1 MSNNELDE
9 ILASLK
15 EQREKLDRLGI
26 DNFKLPTEKAEE
38 KPVIEEKIVEP
49 PVKYTIEPPLVEHK
63 EEPIAEVKPKAEK
76 TKPPKQRKSHGGKS
90 KIGLIV
96 VGVALVIVAVI
107 SLIAVNSQS
116 SYLKPY
122 ESKYGIDFPKG
133 ILEEMCDAY
142 GENQSVIARLELDG
156 REAVALSQREDGYAL
171 KAKGTSVKPNQ
182 QFKSFDVSGAL
193 DLERN
198 YSTPSAFLN
207 AGQCLKLTTL
217 YEKASYK
224 AVSAFYTNTDPKDD
238 KGYAF
243 PYNFY
248 GNMTPDSF
256 DQFRDRIGSRQLY
269 DTGHI
274 YSINDEIVIL
284 SADTDFMPG
293 FKFVVV
299 FVKVD
304 GEFEKT
310 TNASINNRVHY
321 PQAYYDKNG
330 GDNPYML
337 SGEWY
342 PEIYINGSTDEVKQL
357 EAKDFKLN

>member
-15 EQREKLDRLGI
+15 EQREKLDKLGI
-26 DNFKLPTEKAEE
+26 DDFNLPSERAEE
-38 KPVIEEKIVEP
+38 KPIIEEKI
-49 PVKYTIEPPLVEHK
+49 IEPPAIKPK
-63 EEPIAEVKPKAEK
+63 EEPKSDIKSKPTK
-76 TKPPKQRKSHGGKS
+76 TKPPKQKKSHGGKS
-90 KIGLIV
+90 KLGLIIIS
-96 VGVALVIVAVI
+96 VALVVVAVI

-116 SYLKPY
+116 AYLKPY
-122 ESKYGIDFPKG
+122 EKKYGVDFPKG

-156 REAVALSQREDGYAL
+156 REVVALSQKAEGYAL

-182 QFKSFDVSGAL
+182 QFKSFDVSGVM
-193 DLERN
+193 DLEQN
-198 YSTPSAFLN
+198 YSTPNAFLN
-207 AGQCLKLTTL
+207 SGQCLRLTTL

-224 AVSAFYTNTDPKDD
+224 AVSAFYTNTNPKDD

-248 GNMTPDSF
+248 GNMTPDNF
-256 DQFRDRIGSRQLY
+256 DQFRDRVCSRQLY

-274 YSINDEIVIL
+274 YSISDEIVIL
-284 SADTDFMPG
+284 SADTDFMPS

-304 GEFEKT
+304 GEFEKST
-310 TNASINNRVHY
+310 KASVNKRVHY
-321 PQAYYDKNG
+321 PQVYYDKNG
-330 GDNPYML
+330 GANPYML
-337 SGEWY
+337 SSEWY
-342 PEIYINGSTDEVKQL
+342 PEIYINSSKDEVKQL
-357 EAKDFKLN
+357 KESDFKLN